1 VSNQQ
6 SKPPKPI
13 LVTAAAIVRQDLV
26 LIARRRLDS
35 SSEPGKWEFP
45 GGKVE
50 FGEHPE
56 ACLVREIKEELNL
69 EIAVDKF
76 FELASHVDTPN
87 GRHVILLC
95 YFCRLVRPEGQ
106 GEMKLL
112 EVADARWVSRL
123 QLDEF
128 DFAAADIPLVKAFK
142 SLSKT

>member
-1 VSNQQ
+1 MSDAPSQNL
-6 SKPPKPI
+6 KPI
-13 LVTAAAIVRQDLV
+13 LVTAAAIVHQDLV

-76 FELASHVDTPN
+76 FELVSYVDTPN

-95 YFCRLVRPEGQ
+95 YFCRLVRHESQ

-112 EVADARWVSRL
+112 EVADARWVSGH

-128 DFAAADIPLVKAFK
+128 DFATADIPLVKAFK
-142 SLSKT
+142 SLTNV

>member
-1 VSNQQ
+1 MSAPQ
-6 SKPPKPI
+6 SKSPKPI
-13 LVTAAAIVRQDLV
+13 LVTAAAIVHQDFV

-56 ACLVREIKEELNL
+56 AGLIREIKEELNL

-76 FELASHVDTPN
+76 FELASHVDAPN
-87 GRHVILLC
+87 GRHVILLY
-95 YFCRLVRPEGQ
+95 YFCRLVRPESR

-112 EVADARWVSRL
+112 EVADARWVGRH

-128 DFAAADIPLVKAFK
+128 DFAAADIPIVKAFK
-142 SLSKT
+142 SLNKI